1 MAKFSSDAYE
11 RAYENIKN
19 KSKKSN
25 DESTTVNDK
34 KDKNGN
40 KSNVSK
46 EIDFR
51 QKSVFGTVDF
61 GIDIDK
67 YLEEDDEENA
77 WYVIH
82 TESGRENILIDR
94 MKQIFN
100 EDEIKECF
108 LVKRERRRRLRGKW
122 TVVVENLFKGYVFV
136 VAKNP
141 DKVFLKLKEI
151 PMFSKILTT
160 GEYEFIPLTRKEIE
174 FISKFGANRKDH
186 TAKIS
191 TIDLNEGDEIEYIGG
206 DLAMFAGQI
215 KKIDKHKRRAVIE
228 VEMFGRKTE
237 IYMDV
242 DFLQKKEV

>member
-11 RAYENIKN
+11 KAYENIKN
-19 KSKKSN
+19 KSKKTDLEN
-25 DESTTVNDK
+25 KIK
-34 KDKNGN
+34 KDKNDNNSDGQT
-40 KSNVSK
+40 

-51 QKSVFGTVDF
+51 QKSIFGTVDF

-67 YLEEDDEENA
+67 YLEEDDEGNA

-82 TESGRENILIDR
+82 TEAGRENILIDR
-94 MKQIFN
+94 MKQIFT
-100 EDEIKECF
+100 EDEMKECF

-122 TVVVENLFKGYVFV
+122 TVVVENIFKGYIFV
-136 VAKNP
+136 VAKKP
-141 DKVFLKLKEI
+141 EKVFFKLKEI
-151 PMFSKILTT
+151 PMFSKILTI
-160 GEYEFIPLTRKEIE
+160 GEYNFIPLSRKEIE
-174 FISKFGANRKDH
+174 FISKFGANRRDH

>member
-1 MAKFSSDAYE
+1 MAKFSDDAYE

-19 KSKKSN
+19 KNKKTSN
-25 DESTTVNDK
+25 ESSTG
-34 KDKNGN
+34 KDKNEN
-40 KSNVSK
+40 KSNASK

-51 QKSVFGTVDF
+51 QKSIFGIVDF

-67 YLEEDDEENA
+67 YLEEDDEGNA

-82 TESGRENILIDR
+82 TEAGRENILIDR
-94 MKQIFN
+94 MKQIFT
-100 EDEIKECF
+100 EDEMKECF

-122 TVVVENLFKGYVFV
+122 TVVVENIFKGYIFV
-136 VAKNP
+136 VAKKP
-141 DKVFLKLKEI
+141 EKVFFKLKEI
-151 PMFSKILTT
+151 PMFSKILTI
-160 GEYEFIPLTRKEIE
+160 GEYNFIPLSRKEIE
-174 FISKFGANRKDH
+174 FISKFGANRRDH